1 MAIAGIKFD
10 LYILN
15 AGSFILLADL
25 RYTFSIVPDRIV
37 STGNEKQWEIF
48 RNLLNMSR
56 ILYVLDAAEHL
67 VIAVDRKTEGGP
79 WMMNAGVDDSLIFG
93 QPVTWCACRFKL
105 FVVAAKR
112 HVVHKSTAVCPATE
126 QCDRATD
133 QFSYMQD
140 DTRLGAGSHDD
151 SA

>member
-1 MAIAGIKFD
+1 
-10 LYILN
+10 
-15 AGSFILLADL
+15 
-25 RYTFSIVPDRIV
+25 
-37 STGNEKQWEIF
+37 
-48 RNLLNMSR
+48 MSR

-67 VIAVDRKTEGGP
+67 VITVDRETEGGP

>member
-25 RYTFSIVPDRIV
+25 RHTFSIVPDRIV
-37 STGNEKQWEIF
+37 STGDEKQWEIF

-67 VIAVDRKTEGGP
+67 VIAVDCETEGGP
-79 WMMNAGVDDSLIFG
+79 WMMNAGVDDSLISG
-93 QPVTWCACRFKL
+93 WEPVPMMIAPDRPSACIWMYCRVRKDPML
-105 FVVAAKR
+105 
-112 HVVHKSTAVCPATE
+112 CP
-126 QCDRATD
+126 RKK
-133 QFSYMQD
+133 
-140 DTRLGAGSHDD
+140 
-151 SA
+151 

>member
-15 AGSFILLADL
+15 AGGFILLADL

-37 STGNEKQWEIF
+37 STGDEKQWEIF

-67 VIAVDRKTEGGP
+67 VIAVDCETEG
-79 WMMNAGVDDSLIFG
+79 
-93 QPVTWCACRFKL
+93 
-105 FVVAAKR
+105 
-112 HVVHKSTAVCPATE
+112 
-126 QCDRATD
+126 
-133 QFSYMQD
+133 
-140 DTRLGAGSHDD
+140 
-151 SA
+151 